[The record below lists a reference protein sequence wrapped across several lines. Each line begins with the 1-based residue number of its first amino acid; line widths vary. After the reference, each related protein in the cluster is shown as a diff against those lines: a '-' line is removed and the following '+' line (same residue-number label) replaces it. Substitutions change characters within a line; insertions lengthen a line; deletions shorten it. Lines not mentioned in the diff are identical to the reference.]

1 MAGDLVYFTIGV
13 PDSERGRAFY
23 AQVFGW
29 EFASGNI
36 PGGFHI
42 TGTNPPGGMHVG
54 GSAPGFRP
62 YFHVP
67 DIASACERVRQ
78 MGGYAGEIK
87 GSAESGAYA
96 DCADDQGTQFSLFQ
110 PPSTAAPQ

>member
-13 PDSERGRAFY
+13 ADSERGRSFY
-23 AQVFGW
+23 QTVFGW
-29 EFASGNI
+29 EFGPGEIA
-36 PGGFHI
+36 GGFHI
-42 TGTNPPGGMHVG
+42 TGTNPPGGMHTG

-67 DIASACERVRQ
+67 DIVGAVDRIRA
-78 MGGYAGEIK
+78 MGGTAGEIK
-87 GSAESGAYA
+87 GSPESGSYA

-110 PPSTAAPQ
+110 PPTAPTQ